1 MTPDVSSAVPVQD
14 TQALMDLEFAGS
26 AGLGAAGAGAAGA
39 GAAGAGAACAGTAGA
54 GAAGAAGLVA
64 AGAAGV
70 TEAAAAALDTTAP
83 TVLLAGDAPV
93 TVLGLP
99 AAADVA
105 DAGLS
110 LELPPQAASAS
121 ASVRGTVHGAPARTT
136 SGQGFAPE
144 VAARRVDETA

>member
-1 MTPDVSSAVPVQD
+1 
-14 TQALMDLEFAGS
+14 
-26 AGLGAAGAGAAGA
+26 
-39 GAAGAGAACAGTAGA
+39 
-54 GAAGAAGLVA
+54 LVA

-99 AAADVA
+99 AAAAEVA

>member
-14 TQALMDLEFAGS
+14 TQALMDFEFAGS

-39 GAAGAGAACAGTAGA
+39 AGV
-54 GAAGAAGLVA
+54 AGLVAAGA

-70 TEAAAAALDTTAP
+70 TEAAAAAVDTTAP

-93 TVLGLP
+93 TVVGLP
-99 AAADVA
+99 AAAAEAA
-105 DAGLS
+105 DAELS

-121 ASVRGTVHGAPARTT
+121 ASVRETVHGAPARST
-136 SGQGFAPE
+136 SGQGFAPG